1 MISHNEP
8 LYILSNTTVDGRN
21 SAPLSLSKAYTW
33 NLALL
38 IWYCFKTQWSKW
50 ICASDGNPEPPVN
63 MSFNIELEGAEVQVM
78 HQQM

>member
-8 LYILSNTTVDGRN
+8 LYIVSNTTVDGMD
-21 SAPLSLSKAYTW
+21 SAPLSKAYTW
-33 NLALL
+33 NLTLL
-38 IWYCFKTQWSKW
+38 IQYCFKTQWSKW
-50 ICASDGNPEPPVN
+50 ICASDGNPAPTVN